1 MDEIFVKLTKLI
13 NKKDNVI
20 IIAHRGLDLDALGSS
35 ICLNSII
42 KDLGKNSYIFLNSKD
57 EHQEIAKSLD
67 TMFNYKMDIDFIDEN
82 YLDNFNDKNT
92 LLVIL
97 DTHKQELL
105 EYPEIINLYN
115 SIAIIDHH
123 IKSDDY
129 IKKASFIH
137 IDNHVSS
144 TVEIMID
151 YLKYLNKTIDP
162 IIATIMLAGME
173 VDTNGF
179 NIKTNSKTYLSA
191 AFLMEMGADNIE
203 KQKLLKENKDKYC
216 KRQEFIRKSY
226 MITDDMALCVM
237 DTNTYMRY
245 ELALISEELLQFDDV
260 EASFTIGYI
269 DKDTIGISARSIGKI
284 DVENIMRKLGGG
296 GHMTDAACSIK
307 NETLK
312 EVKEKLLDIVKR

>member
-1 MDEIFVKLTKLI
+1 MDEKFAKLTKLI
-13 NKKDNVI
+13 NKKNNVI

-42 KDLGKNSYIFLNSKD
+42 QKLGKNSYIFLNSKD

-82 YLDNFNDKNT
+82 YLDNFSDKDT

-105 EYPEIINLYN
+105 EYPEIINLYS

-129 IKKASFIH
+129 IEKANFIH
-137 IDNHVSS
+137 IDNNVSS

-151 YLKYLNKTIDP
+151 YLKYLNQTIDS

-179 NIKTNSKTYLSA
+179 NIKTNSKTFLSA

-216 KRQEFIRKSY
+216 KRQEFIKKSY

-269 DKDTIGISARSIGKI
+269 EKDTVGVSARSIGKI

-307 NETLK
+307 DANLK